1 MVNGDPGNPGNPN
14 PGGDPGAGDGG
25 GATPAPPPPP
35 ASFVFDDNAFNG
47 LPDDLKNDPSV
58 QLFKGKALP
67 DIVKSYVNA
76 QRMVGADKVA
86 IPAGKNDTPEA
97 WNEFYK
103 RLGRP
108 DDPDGYQLPKP
119 AGFPEGLEANPDIE
133 KVFKVI
139 SHKLGLTPK
148 QAQELYGSFN
158 QMQVTAFNR
167 QQEDKGKA
175 MEAATET
182 LKKDW
187 GAKYDEKLTIAQKV
201 IDTYGGKAEEISAFK
216 DKFGNDPVA
225 IRILANL
232 GGLISD
238 GNFVKGD
245 SPTFLST
252 PQEAHKKA
260 MDIMTNK
267 ANPLNEAYHKR
278 MHIRH
283 QEAVEE
289 VERLFVVA
297 KGNELVEIR

>member
-119 AGFPEGLEANPDIE
+119 AVFPEGLEANPDIE
-133 KVFKVI
+133 KGFKVI
-139 SHKLGLTPK
+139 SHNPGLTPK
-148 QAQELYGSFN
+148 QTQ
-158 QMQVTAFNR
+158 
-167 QQEDKGKA
+167 
-175 MEAATET
+175 
-182 LKKDW
+182 
-187 GAKYDEKLTIAQKV
+187 
-201 IDTYGGKAEEISAFK
+201 
-216 DKFGNDPVA
+216 
-225 IRILANL
+225 
-232 GGLISD
+232 
-238 GNFVKGD
+238 
-245 SPTFLST
+245 
-252 PQEAHKKA
+252 
-260 MDIMTNK
+260 
-267 ANPLNEAYHKR
+267 
-278 MHIRH
+278 
-283 QEAVEE
+283 
-289 VERLFVVA
+289 
-297 KGNELVEIR
+297 